1 MAVVVTV
8 FSLTLQNRITW
19 PATMN
24 VHMHWKRSF
33 ACFHSLIRGTS
44 LIFPAILNV
53 CVCVCMSA
61 GLFFSWMFPLFVAPS
76 HSFFHWP
83 ISFSSFILYL
93 SRNHFM
99 YNWNV
104 YVFLAFSL
112 SRWTGCTLKNS
123 FLSLSLSSFFLFD
136 RWEPGSRECIYCG
149 FIAKPSHV
157 QAPVKIKNKKTVK
170 IQKCQH
176 FVLKNMKLTVEIKTR
191 TMIFPLFCAL
201 LWLDRFFFRRF
212 FFRCC
217 VSAIIRNE
225 YILNMKITGQKLPLH
240 DNSHSGGK
248 MNGRFLTKNVRL
260 RL

>member
-44 LIFPAILNV
+44 LIFPAILN
-53 CVCVCMSA
+53 VCVCMSA

-123 FLSLSLSSFFLFD
+123 FLSLSLSVLFIWPLGAGKP
-136 RWEPGSRECIYCG
+136 RMHLFWIHRKTISCSSSR
-149 FIAKPSHV
+149 
-157 QAPVKIKNKKTVK
+157 QNK
-170 IQKCQH
+170 
-176 FVLKNMKLTVEIKTR
+176 E
-191 TMIFPLFCAL
+191 
-201 LWLDRFFFRRF
+201 
-212 FFRCC
+212 
-217 VSAIIRNE
+217 
-225 YILNMKITGQKLPLH
+225 
-240 DNSHSGGK
+240 
-248 MNGRFLTKNVRL
+248 
-260 RL
+260 